1 MSTLSEPHLYQLE
14 VGPWVDIAFLTIA
27 ASCVDLLHL
36 RALHSPLDHLCHW
49 VPPPLLYIVREKA
62 VYWRLLIVENTYGY
76 E

>member
-1 MSTLSEPHLYQLE
+1 MICRHVQVMSTLSEPHLYQLE

-49 VPPPLLYIVREKA
+49 VPTPVLSKDVPTK
-62 VYWRLLIVENTYGY
+62 
-76 E
+76 

>member
-36 RALHSPLDHLCHW
+36 RALHSPLDHLCHCTA
-49 VPPPLLYIVREKA
+49 PLSGLS
-62 VYWRLLIVENTYGY
+62 L
-76 E
+76 